1 MIYIVSIESIISMEI
16 LDANDERLVNN
27 LILSASQLV
36 QPFMEELALAK
47 RAAIVF
53 NLSKCIEL
61 PDLEI

>member
-1 MIYIVSIESIISMEI
+1 MEI
-16 LDANDERLVNN
+16 LAANDERLVNN

>member
-1 MIYIVSIESIISMEI
+1 MEI
-16 LDANDERLVNN
+16 LAANDERLVNN
-27 LILSASQLV
+27 LILSATQLV
-36 QPFMEELALAK
+36 QPFMEELALPK